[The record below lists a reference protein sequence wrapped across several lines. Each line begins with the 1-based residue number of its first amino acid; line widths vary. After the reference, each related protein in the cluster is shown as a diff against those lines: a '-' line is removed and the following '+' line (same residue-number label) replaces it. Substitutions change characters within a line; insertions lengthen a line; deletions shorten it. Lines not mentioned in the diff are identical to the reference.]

1 MSENLKNQNERITSQ
16 SKNIL
21 NNNGYSFQY
30 AAINELNN
38 VSKLWEFY
46 GAEIPVSTRN
56 RNTQI
61 DFVFQDLPGKIFLI
75 GECKRVHTLFSD
87 WAFVKVPF
95 TSRALIDKSLLI
107 FDQLRETRGDVLP
120 EVQKEV
126 IRYVKPKDTDI
137 YGLGFRVKNHLQ
149 KGEVEC
155 QENIDVINKSIEQV
169 LVSTSGFINYLA
181 KVVKPSNYIK
191 YNITSL
197 FLPTIITTAKLWV
210 TDSNI
215 SDANLNDGNLTDI
228 EMFKEVPYVWFNH
241 NRSHNLSPDFKKFTY
256 YYNQHGIQAPYDT
269 IMSEKSE
276 FGLRGFE
283 FEEFMRSV
291 LILNSSHLNELDK
304 FNELYLGL

>member
-1 MSENLKNQNERITSQ
+1 MIESIKNENERITIQ

-30 AAINELNN
+30 SVINELNK

-61 DFVFQDLPGKIFLI
+61 DFVFQDHPGKVFLI
-75 GECKRVHTLFSD
+75 GECKRVHKLFSD
-87 WAFVKVPF
+87 WAFVQTPF
-95 TSRALIDKSLLI
+95 TSRAIAYNSPLI
-107 FDQLRETRGDVLP
+107 FEQLREIRGDVLP
-120 EVQKEV
+120 QVQKEV
-126 IRYVKPKDTDI
+126 MNHIKLKDTSI

-169 LVSTSGFINYLA
+169 LLSTSGFINYLA
-181 KVVKPSNYIK
+181 KVVKPSNFTK

-215 SDANLNDGNLTDI
+215 SEANLIDGNLTDI
-228 EMFKEVPYVWFNH
+228 EMFKEVPYVWFNF
-241 NRSHNLSPDFKKFTY
+241 NRSHNFSPDFKKFTY
-256 YYNQHGIQAPYDT
+256 YYNQQGLQAPYDT
-269 IMSEKSE
+269 VMSERSE

-291 LILNSSHLNELDK
+291 LILNSSYLTELDM